1 MLNLDATGAQSQ
13 KMAIF
18 KNVFFKVRLHLKNYT
33 FYSSVILL
41 LIIPYQSQHMRLKKY
56 GLVGALPF
64 SSFAYLSVFPL

>member
-18 KNVFFKVRLHLKNYT
+18 KNVFFLKVRLHLKNFT
-33 FYSSVILL
+33 FYSSAILI

-56 GLVGALPF
+56 GLVGALPL
-64 SSFAYLSVFPL
+64 SSFAYSSVQ